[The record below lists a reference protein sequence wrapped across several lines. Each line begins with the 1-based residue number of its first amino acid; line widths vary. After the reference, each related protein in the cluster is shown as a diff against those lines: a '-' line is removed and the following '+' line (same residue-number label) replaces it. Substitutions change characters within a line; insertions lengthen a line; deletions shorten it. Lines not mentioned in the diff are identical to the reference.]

1 MYGWKF
7 WKHDKIVYFS
17 MAILSF
23 AVFLLL
29 GGEQSHGRVLI
40 NYPAPTMLF
49 MGIALLNISS
59 KLLLNS
65 RIIQGVKLF
74 APLTFGVYLIHI
86 HPFVAEYLFKDRFAD
101 IALNSP
107 VMFIGKIIIF
117 SLCIYLVC
125 SVIEL
130 VRAKLFELLKLNVL
144 ANAVAAYIQK
154 HLEKLI

>member
-1 MYGWKF
+1 MASVLF
-7 WKHDKIVYFS
+7 DKEP
-17 MAILSF
+17 
-23 AVFLLL
+23 LLL

-86 HPFVAEYLFKDRFAD
+86 YPFVAEYLFKDRFAD

>member
-1 MYGWKF
+1 M
-7 WKHDKIVYFS
+7 
-17 MAILSF
+17 
-23 AVFLLL
+23 
-29 GGEQSHGRVLI
+29 
-40 NYPAPTMLF
+40 
-49 MGIALLNISS
+49 
-59 KLLLNS
+59 
-65 RIIQGVKLF
+65 
-74 APLTFGVYLIHI
+74 IHI

-107 VMFIGKIIIF
+107 VMFIGKIIFF

-130 VRAKLFELLKLNVL
+130 VRVKLFELLKLNVL